1 MSKIRIKCEICS
13 EALGVA
19 DTDTLRRP
27 MRGHM
32 FASPDPFHD
41 FPAPFGP
48 HTEWVDM
55 RCKYGNHRPFLA
67 EDAVMLE
74 SGEIFKVE
82 YPDPPKPL
90 EEFIG
95 AAKDENGWVHLS
107 GEVPLTGGKIPEGFR
122 PTINPGVLSNPVGEQ
137 VQIAAREELERKYRE
152 AEGVMKEKA
161 AEYVYGKWP
170 KPGPVDVSNTGDSR
184 LEVPNPPGATI
195 STDTR
200 WEPRTC
206 EICGKVVKGAAA
218 MGNHMRL
225 HQ

>member
-1 MSKIRIKCEICS
+1 
-13 EALGVA
+13 LGVA

-48 HTEWVDM
+48 DTEWVDM
-55 RCKYGNHRPFLA
+55 RCRYGNHRPFLA

-74 SGEIFKVE
+74 SGEMFKVE
-82 YPDPPKPL
+82 SPDPPKPF
-90 EEFIG
+90 E
-95 AAKDENGWVHLS
+95 
-107 GEVPLTGGKIPEGFR
+107 
-122 PTINPGVLSNPVGEQ
+122 
-137 VQIAAREELERKYRE
+137 EEL
-152 AEGVMKEKA
+152 
-161 AEYVYGKWP
+161 
-170 KPGPVDVSNTGDSR
+170 
-184 LEVPNPPGATI
+184 
-195 STDTR
+195 TDTR